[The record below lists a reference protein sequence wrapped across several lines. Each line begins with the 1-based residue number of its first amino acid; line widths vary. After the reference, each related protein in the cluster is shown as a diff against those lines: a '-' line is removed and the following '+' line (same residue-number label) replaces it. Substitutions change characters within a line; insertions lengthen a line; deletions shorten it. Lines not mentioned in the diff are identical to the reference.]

1 MAGNVLTLHDD
12 PQEGEPLLIPV
23 LRGGKRVNLSEP
35 LSGTVHL
42 IGGGEHKGVIMRG
55 YADGYSA
62 AVTPLISAQVWNAW
76 ILAARCSTAV
86 T

>member
-1 MAGNVLTLHDD
+1 METATC
-12 PQEGEPLLIPV
+12 
-23 LRGGKRVNLSEP
+23 RTST
-35 LSGTVHL
+35 GTVNL
-42 IGGGEHKGVIMRG
+42 IGGGQHKGVIMRG

-62 AVTPLISAQVWNAW
+62 AVTPLISAPVWNAW